1 MIDNSFIAQCTV
13 CEITLQNQK
22 GYVVVTYR
30 SPSQSS
36 TEFDEFL
43 SNFDKLLNHIKQFRP
58 SFTIIL
64 GDFNARSKSWW
75 PEDVTSHEGTHI
87 ESLTTMHGL
96 QQLIS
101 DPTHL
106 LPNSSS
112 CIDLIFTDQPNL
124 AVNSGVHPSL
134 HVKCHHQIIHCKFNL
149 MIVYPP
155 PYERLV
161 WDYKRA
167 NTDAIISSINQVDW
181 EFLFFNKN
189 VHQQV
194 YIFNKTL
201 MNIFSNFIPNK
212 YVTFNDKDP
221 PWMTNY
227 LKHKIHCKNSLYLK
241 YLKHGKR
248 NCDYIELQRSIEE
261 VSEDISKSKEQ
272 YYDCLAKKLNNPKTS
287 PKTYWAIM
295 KTFYNGKN
303 TPLIPP

>member
-1 MIDNSFIAQCTV
+1 MLDDHNLSIPGYSLIQAGHPDDVKRGGFCLYFKETLTLKVIDNSFITQCIV
-13 CEITLQNQK
+13 CEIRLQNQK
-22 GYVVVTYR
+22 GYVVVIYR

-36 TEFDEFL
+36 TEFEEFS
-43 SNFDKLLNHIKQFRP
+43 SNFDKLLNHIKHSRP

-64 GDFNARSKSWW
+64 GNFNAKSKSWW
-75 PEDVTSHEGTHI
+75 SGDVTSHEGTQI
-87 ESLTTMHGL
+87 ESLTTMHSL

-201 MNIFSNFIPNK
+201 
-212 YVTFNDKDP
+212 
-221 PWMTNY
+221 
-227 LKHKIHCKNSLYLK
+227 
-241 YLKHGKR
+241 
-248 NCDYIELQRSIEE
+248 
-261 VSEDISKSKEQ
+261 ISSQ
-272 YYDCLAKKLNNPKTS
+272 ILFQINMS
-287 PKTYWAIM
+287 PLTIRILL
-295 KTFYNGKN
+295 G
-303 TPLIPP
+303 

>member
-1 MIDNSFIAQCTV
+1 MSAYFSENLTLKVINNSFIAQCII

-124 AVNSGVHPSL
+124 TVNSGVHPFL
-134 HVKCHHQIIHCKFNL
+134 YVKCHHQIIHCKFNH

-155 PYERLV
+155 PYECLV
-161 WDYKRA
+161 WDCKRA
-167 NTDAIISSINQVDW
+167 NTDAIISSINQTDW

-189 VHQQV
+189 IHQQV

-201 MNIFSNFIPNK
+201 MN
-212 YVTFNDKDP
+212 
-221 PWMTNY
+221 
-227 LKHKIHCKNSLYLK
+227 KH
-241 YLKHGKR
+241 
-248 NCDYIELQRSIEE
+248 
-261 VSEDISKSKEQ
+261 
-272 YYDCLAKKLNNPKTS
+272 
-287 PKTYWAIM
+287 
-295 KTFYNGKN
+295 
-303 TPLIPP
+303 

>member
-1 MIDNSFIAQCTV
+1 MIDNSFIAQCII

-134 HVKCHHQIIHCKFNL
+134 HVKSHHQIIHCKFNL

-167 NTDAIISSINQVDW
+167 NTDAIISSINQADW

-212 YVTFNDKDP
+212 YVTFKDKDP
-221 PWMTNY
+221 P
-227 LKHKIHCKNSLYLK
+227 
-241 YLKHGKR
+241 
-248 NCDYIELQRSIEE
+248 
-261 VSEDISKSKEQ
+261 
-272 YYDCLAKKLNNPKTS
+272 
-287 PKTYWAIM
+287 
-295 KTFYNGKN
+295 
-303 TPLIPP
+303 